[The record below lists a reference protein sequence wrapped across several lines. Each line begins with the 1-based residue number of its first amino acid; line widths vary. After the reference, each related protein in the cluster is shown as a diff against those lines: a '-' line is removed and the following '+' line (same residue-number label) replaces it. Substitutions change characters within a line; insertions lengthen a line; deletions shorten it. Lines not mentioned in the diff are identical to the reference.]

1 MRERGGEHE
10 TNLPEIEKKQQQKKR
25 NERMRKKNRM
35 AVVPFDLHMAANEER
50 IVNNL
55 KKKQK
60 NRCLVSTQ
68 S

>member
-50 IVNNL
+50 IVNN
-55 KKKQK
+55 
-60 NRCLVSTQ
+60 
-68 S
+68 